1 MKNLKLRNKIFF
13 ILVLPMLAIFMLSSI
28 LISEKV
34 EKVINMN
41 KTSTYIDFTTEVS
54 DLLKN
59 MQKEREL
66 SILYLNS
73 YGKVKSD
80 ELAQQINISNQS
92 QKKFDEFISDFELA
106 KKDKN
111 VLEKIDVFKN
121 SLASV
126 ESIRGS
132 VKNLKVDAKNVENF
146 YNEITSNLISFFEDL
161 LIYSNS
167 KELTKSSQS
176 YIAIINLIE
185 KAYKEKDLVKNI
197 FNYNNLSNRDYN
209 NFMSLI
215 IFQDSFLN
223 ELKHNTT
230 SEQLDYIEK
239 NLENNNFKSV
249 EDFRRLIFLKVE
261 KEDLLNNMKESSG
274 YGGLIHFYKDF
285 TITSD
290 QAFLNKIQKSH
301 TRIQRAIKDYK
312 KLELLSEED
321 ELLNDI
327 QSSIDMYMSK
337 AFNNESLNDTKHPDS
352 KALMAFDKLTKNI
365 YGADSQKWEDVYTQK
380 ILIFEDIKE
389 KIVKDTIKYIETNV
403 KELDIQIIGLVA
415 FLILLILLIIG
426 VILIMTSKVTES
438 IKKFESNL
446 NQFFSY
452 SMKEKDEIQLNKL
465 EGKDEFALMTNNMNI
480 QVEKIEIIMENDK
493 RVIKEITD
501 IMEKVNNGFFEYSIK
516 TKSSTKELQ
525 TLVDIINEMIDK
537 TKVKIDSL
545 NLLLNN
551 YTQGD
556 YKFKLDEV
564 HAVGMYGDFGTL
576 CSSTILLGQSSSELI
591 AMITNAGTN
600 LEKNTKILANS
611 SNTLAISS
619 TEQASSLEESS
630 AALEQITANIR
641 NNNQNMNQML
651 RIADELNGAANN
663 GSKAAKETFS
673 SMEEINEKVKAIN
686 EAITV
691 IDQIA
696 FQTNILSLNAAV
708 EAATAGEAGKGFAVV
723 AQEVRNLAARSADAA
738 REIKNIVESASSK
751 SNEGKQ
757 IADEMIKGYE
767 NLTAKISQTKDIID
781 NVTQFSKEQE
791 IGIVQINDTIS
802 KLDTATQKNAMT
814 ASDIDVLSK
823 EVSKLS
829 SRLLEITSLSQIEP
843 RYYDMVENINLMQ
856 EVAKFK
862 RDHIDFKRNNFKNVD
877 SFEDCTVVNCK
888 SCNLGK
894 WVIACETENRGF
906 TNSNEWVKLKE
917 NHENVHNKVQEYITE
932 NAKKT
937 ENTVLRKIASE
948 IEESTTKIFDNL
960 NDILYIENKR

>member
-1 MKNLKLRNKIFF
+1 
-13 ILVLPMLAIFMLSSI
+13 
-28 LISEKV
+28 
-34 EKVINMN
+34 
-41 KTSTYIDFTTEVS
+41 
-54 DLLKN
+54 
-59 MQKEREL
+59 
-66 SILYLNS
+66 
-73 YGKVKSD
+73 
-80 ELAQQINISNQS
+80 
-92 QKKFDEFISDFELA
+92 
-106 KKDKN
+106 
-111 VLEKIDVFKN
+111 
-121 SLASV
+121 
-126 ESIRGS
+126 
-132 VKNLKVDAKNVENF
+132 
-146 YNEITSNLISFFEDL
+146 
-161 LIYSNS
+161 
-167 KELTKSSQS
+167 
-176 YIAIINLIE
+176 
-185 KAYKEKDLVKNI
+185 
-197 FNYNNLSNRDYN
+197 
-209 NFMSLI
+209 
-215 IFQDSFLN
+215 
-223 ELKHNTT
+223 
-230 SEQLDYIEK
+230 
-239 NLENNNFKSV
+239 
-249 EDFRRLIFLKVE
+249 
-261 KEDLLNNMKESSG
+261 
-274 YGGLIHFYKDF
+274 
-285 TITSD
+285 
-290 QAFLNKIQKSH
+290 
-301 TRIQRAIKDYK
+301 
-312 KLELLSEED
+312 
-321 ELLNDI
+321 
-327 QSSIDMYMSK
+327 
-337 AFNNESLNDTKHPDS
+337 
-352 KALMAFDKLTKNI
+352 
-365 YGADSQKWEDVYTQK
+365 
-380 ILIFEDIKE
+380 
-389 KIVKDTIKYIETNV
+389 
-403 KELDIQIIGLVA
+403 
-415 FLILLILLIIG
+415 
-426 VILIMTSKVTES
+426 MTSKVTDS

-452 SMKEKDEIQLNKL
+452 SMEEKDEIQLNKL

-480 QVEKIEIIMENDK
+480 QVEKIERIMENDK

-556 YKFKLDEV
+556 YKFKLDET
-564 HAVGMYGDFGTL
+564 HTVGMYGDFGTL
-576 CSSTILLGQSSSELI
+576 CSSTNLLGQSSSELI

-651 RIADELNGAANN
+651 RIADELNGAAND

-751 SNEGKQ
+751 SNEGKL

-856 EVAKFK
+856 EIAKFK

-894 WVIACETENRGF
+894 WVIACETENKGF

-917 NHENVHNKVQEYITE
+917 NHENVHNKVQEYITK
-932 NAKKT
+932 NAKKN

>member
-28 LISEKV
+28 LISDKV

-54 DLLKN
+54 ELLKN
-59 MQKEREL
+59 LQKEREL

-111 VLEKIDVFKN
+111 LLEKIDVFKN
-121 SLASV
+121 SLAPV

-132 VKNLKVDAKNVENF
+132 VKDLKVDSKNIENF

-215 IFQDSFLN
+215 IFQDSFLD

-239 NLENNNFKSV
+239 NLEHSTFKSV

-290 QAFLNKIQKSH
+290 QTFLNKIQKSH

-327 QSSIDMYMSK
+327 QSSIDIYMSK

-389 KIVKDTIKYIETNV
+389 KIVKDTIKYIEINV
-403 KELDIQIIGLVA
+403 KELDIQIIGSVV

-426 VILIMTSKVTES
+426 VILIMTSKVTDS

-452 SMKEKDEIQLNKL
+452 SMEEKDEIQLNKL

-480 QVEKIEIIMENDK
+480 QVEKIERIMENDK

-525 TLVDIINEMIDK
+525 TLVDIINEIIDK

-556 YKFKLDEV
+556 YKFKLDET
-564 HAVGMYGDFGTL
+564 H
-576 CSSTILLGQSSSELI
+576 
-591 AMITNAGTN
+591 
-600 LEKNTKILANS
+600 
-611 SNTLAISS
+611 
-619 TEQASSLEESS
+619 
-630 AALEQITANIR
+630 
-641 NNNQNMNQML
+641 
-651 RIADELNGAANN
+651 
-663 GSKAAKETFS
+663 
-673 SMEEINEKVKAIN
+673 
-686 EAITV
+686 TV
-691 IDQIA
+691 
-696 FQTNILSLNAAV
+696 
-708 EAATAGEAGKGFAVV
+708 
-723 AQEVRNLAARSADAA
+723 
-738 REIKNIVESASSK
+738 
-751 SNEGKQ
+751 
-757 IADEMIKGYE
+757 
-767 NLTAKISQTKDIID
+767 
-781 NVTQFSKEQE
+781 
-791 IGIVQINDTIS
+791 
-802 KLDTATQKNAMT
+802 
-814 ASDIDVLSK
+814 
-823 EVSKLS
+823 
-829 SRLLEITSLSQIEP
+829 
-843 RYYDMVENINLMQ
+843 
-856 EVAKFK
+856 
-862 RDHIDFKRNNFKNVD
+862 
-877 SFEDCTVVNCK
+877 
-888 SCNLGK
+888 
-894 WVIACETENRGF
+894 
-906 TNSNEWVKLKE
+906 
-917 NHENVHNKVQEYITE
+917 
-932 NAKKT
+932 
-937 ENTVLRKIASE
+937 
-948 IEESTTKIFDNL
+948 
-960 NDILYIENKR
+960 